1 MKVGYIRV
9 SRSDQNPE
17 LQKDALLK
25 AGCERIFQEKVSG
38 AAKNR
43 IQFDKMCD
51 FVRTGDTVVVWKLDR
66 LGRTVKQLVNLI
78 ADWKEADIQ
87 LESVMDKI
95 DTATAFG
102 KFFFHIMAAL
112 AELERD
118 MISERTKAGLTAA
131 RARGRTGGRPKGLTE
146 KAKKKAKLVGVL
158 YEERQMSVSEI
169 EKDIGISRTTIY
181 NYLRHEGF
189 KKCPDTGTY
198 LKNKPKFCLD
208 DKRDI

>member
-9 SRSDQNPE
+9 SRNDQNPL

-25 AGCERIFQEKVSG
+25 SGCDKIFQEKISG

-43 IQFDKMCD
+43 AEFDKMCE

-78 ADWKEADIQ
+78 ADWKENDIQ

-95 DTATAFG
+95 DTNTAFG

-131 RARGRTGGRPKGLTE
+131 RARGRTGGRPKGLDE
-146 KAKKKAKLVGVL
+146 KAQKKAKLVGIL
-158 YEERQMSVSEI
+158 YEERKMSVSEI
-169 EKDIGISRTTIY
+169 CEDLGVSRTTIY
-181 NYLRHEGF
+181 NYLKHEKF
-189 KKCPDTGTY
+189 EKCPRSGTY
-198 LKNKPKFCLD
+198 LRKKPKFCLD
-208 DKRDI
+208 DK